1 MIATRSHAAATTA
14 FERVKAMADCESVRG
29 AYRTLVLAFPA
40 MCLQNGL
47 SQATGFLLAKG
58 KAEHKALLDDL
69 AAVMRAAGVVDATSG
84 ESLHERII
92 QGDLADTM
100 RHTRH
105 ALEASAWLKRY
116 AQGLLPKSQEEAS

>member
-14 FERVKAMADCESVRG
+14 FERVKARKDCECVR
-29 AYRTLVLAFPA
+29 AYRALVLAFPA

-47 SQATGFLLAKG
+47 AQATGFLLAKG

-69 AAVMRAAGVVDATSG
+69 ATVMRAAGVVGATSG

-105 ALEASAWLKRY
+105 ALEAGAWLKRY
-116 AQGLLPKSQEEAS
+116 AQGLLPKPKEEAS